1 MCFKKDVLWDN
12 NTSHNRSFVLIIP
25 IEVVIKFFL
34 RRLWLFLIIF
44 SHRWSSE
51 MWYLLILLVILL
63 KTIIC
68 IHKTIAYLC
77 LLPIQNEIDYIKWCE
92 IHVAF
97 NLFLVFN
104 FRFKVTLPSK
114 KLNFVRR
121 LSNLLPLYT
130 FSTFCNQIY
139 FEFNCVFWNN

>member
-1 MCFKKDVLWDN
+1 
-12 NTSHNRSFVLIIP
+12 
-25 IEVVIKFFL
+25 
-34 RRLWLFLIIF
+34 
-44 SHRWSSE
+44 

-121 LSNLLPLYT
+121 LCGCIKWCQIYVAFNSTLLLNWASSAVLNLICYLYILFPLFVTKFTSNLIV
-130 FSTFCNQIY
+130 C
-139 FEFNCVFWNN
+139 FETIKFNAVLDSRLFMRFLL